1 MGDVVW
7 LLGCS
12 GLVFLMQPGFMCLES
27 GLTRSKNSINVAV
40 KNLADVSVSVI
51 LFWVFGYALMFGA
64 SAAGFVGT
72 EGFFLEIDSSP
83 KLAAFFLF
91 QAMFCGTTTTIV
103 SGAVAERLRFN
114 AYLIIALLIS
124 GIVYPLFGH
133 WAWNGIEMAN
143 PTGWLGK
150 LGFVDF
156 AGSTVV
162 HSIGGWVSLAALLV
176 IGPRKGRFNAGKSH
190 KIHGSN
196 LPFSVLGAML
206 LWLGW
211 LGFNGGSTFALNEEI
226 PRIIVHTVI
235 AGATGM
241 IAAGFISWQKS
252 KLLEP
257 EALINGSIAGLV
269 SITASCNAVNV
280 REAALIGAMGGA
292 IMLLTTY
299 WMERW
304 HIDDGVD
311 AFAIHGAGGMWGTL
325 AVAWFGDPEILGTG
339 LGHYSQLGV
348 QLLGIGV
355 AFSWAFGLTYLI
367 LRSINRIFPLRVSE
381 EEED

>member
-64 SAAGFVGT
+64 SAGGFLGT

-206 LWLGW
+206 L
-211 LGFNGGSTFALNEEI
+211 
-226 PRIIVHTVI
+226 
-235 AGATGM
+235 
-241 IAAGFISWQKS
+241 
-252 KLLEP
+252 
-257 EALINGSIAGLV
+257 
-269 SITASCNAVNV
+269 
-280 REAALIGAMGGA
+280 
-292 IMLLTTY
+292 
-299 WMERW
+299 
-304 HIDDGVD
+304 
-311 AFAIHGAGGMWGTL
+311 
-325 AVAWFGDPEILGTG
+325 
-339 LGHYSQLGV
+339 
-348 QLLGIGV
+348 
-355 AFSWAFGLTYLI
+355 
-367 LRSINRIFPLRVSE
+367 
-381 EEED
+381 